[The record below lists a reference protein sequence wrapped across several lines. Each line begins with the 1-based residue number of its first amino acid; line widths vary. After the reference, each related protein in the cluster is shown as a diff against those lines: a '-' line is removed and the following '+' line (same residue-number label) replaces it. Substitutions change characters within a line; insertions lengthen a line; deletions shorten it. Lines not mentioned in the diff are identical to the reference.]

1 MCADVR
7 RAVTLAAVLL
17 ASAPVCVRAAYP
29 QPPLSRAA
37 IVEHLGA
44 PVPRDLPLTDSSGRD
59 FQLAA
64 LLDGRTPLII
74 SLAYFRC
81 PMLCPLGQQSLA
93 DALRD
98 SGLHVGTDVR
108 VLTVSIDPG
117 DTPALAGDWKRR
129 ADARLGTSP
138 DDWRFAVGRERE
150 VRRLADTVGF
160 AYAYDPR
167 TNQYSHPAALFV
179 IGADGAVARYVYGMS
194 YDPVALKTSIEAAR
208 ANQRGGTVERFLLR
222 CFHYV
227 PSLRQHGSTVAW
239 TLRAGGG
246 IVTLLVAGALLA
258 LWRRER

>member
-1 MCADVR
+1 MSVDAR
-7 RAVTLAAVLL
+7 RSATLAAVLL
-17 ASAPVCVRAAYP
+17 ALLPIWVQAAYP
-29 QPPLSRAA
+29 QPPLSSAA

-44 PVPRDLPLTDSSGRD
+44 PVPRDLTLTDSTGRD
-59 FQLAA
+59 FQLAS
-64 LLDGRTPLII
+64 LLDGRTPLVI

-98 SGLHVGTDVR
+98 SGLRVGTDVR
-108 VLTVSIDPG
+108 VLTVSIDPA
-117 DTPALAGDWKRR
+117 DTPSLAADWRRR
-129 ADARLGTSP
+129 ADNRLGASP
-138 DDWRFAVGRERE
+138 VDWRFAVGRERE
-150 VRRLADTVGF
+150 VRRLADTLGF
-160 AYAYDPR
+160 AYAFDPR
-167 TNQYSHPAALFV
+167 TNQYSHAAALFV

-194 YDPVALKTSIEAAR
+194 YDAVGLKIAIEAAR

-239 TLRAGGG
+239 TLRAGGS
-246 IVTLLVAGALLA
+246 IVTLVIAGALLA